1 MKTMTVFAR
10 LLDAQGKPLKG
21 HHVLN
26 HASRGVTE
34 VDGFFSMELSASTP
48 TLEVVR
54 GDKVVCQFT
63 LDLTTLPKE
72 GDVLMAGDLLC
83 TDSPRVKLAKN

>member
-1 MKTMTVFAR
+1 MTLVGR
-10 LLDAQGKPLKG
+10 LLDTQGLPLKG
-21 HHVLN
+21 YHVLN

-34 VDGFFSMELSASTP
+34 VDGFFSMELSANAP

-63 LDLTTLPKE
+63 LDLAALPME
-72 GDVLMAGDLLC
+72 GDVLMAGDLFC
-83 TDSPRVKLAKN
+83 TDSASVKLAKN